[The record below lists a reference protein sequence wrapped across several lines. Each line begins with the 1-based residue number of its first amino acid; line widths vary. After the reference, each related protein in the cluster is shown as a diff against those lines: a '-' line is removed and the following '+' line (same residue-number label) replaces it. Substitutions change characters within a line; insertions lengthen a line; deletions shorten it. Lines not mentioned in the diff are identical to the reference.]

1 MTALDTCNGSCSTF
15 SRISD
20 RICVSNKMEDEYLN
34 ILDLIARRNESET
47 LARHTSCDCK
57 CNFDGRKCNSNQKWN
72 KNKYQC
78 GCEYPRKNVYKKVIF
93 GILLIVLV
101 KMFDMKETLLTILDY
116 V

>member
-20 RICVSNKMEDEYLN
+20 RICVSNKMEDECLN
-34 ILDLIARRNESET
+34 ILKLIARRNESET
-47 LARHTSCDCK
+47 LASI
-57 CNFDGRKCNSNQKWN
+57 DGRKCKSNQKWN

-78 GCEYPRKNVYKKVIF
+78 GCEYARKNVYKKVIF
-93 GILLIVLV
+93 GILLIGLV
-101 KMFDMKETLLTILDY
+101 KMFDMKEALLTILDY